1 MYVVRYYATGTDR
14 EPVREYIDAIRDKR
28 ERDELVESLEELA
41 SAGRMAKGIRL
52 RLLRDELWEI
62 KMKAGRREHRIL
74 YVQTD
79 PMTLVL
85 LHAFVKTTQRT
96 PRRHIETALKRASY
110 ILGS

>member
-1 MYVVRYYATGTDR
+1 MYVVRYYATGTD
-14 EPVREYIDAIRDKR
+14 
-28 ERDELVESLEELA
+28 
-41 SAGRMAKGIRL
+41 
-52 RLLRDELWEI
+52 
-62 KMKAGRREHRIL
+62 REHRIL